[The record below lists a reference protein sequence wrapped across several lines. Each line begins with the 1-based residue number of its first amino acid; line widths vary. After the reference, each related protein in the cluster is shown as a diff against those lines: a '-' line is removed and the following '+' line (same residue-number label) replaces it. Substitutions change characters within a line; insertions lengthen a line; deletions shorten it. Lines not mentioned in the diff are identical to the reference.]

1 MNQQM
6 NDIEKDVSSAL
17 KPRVVAQ
24 KEDVL
29 FIKNPDIAWGF
40 NKILRFNSGNE
51 QVQNALTLSL
61 QKDLVIA
68 LLLERTANRNME
80 SLPSIT

>member
-1 MNQQM
+1 MSQQM
-6 NDIEKDVSSAL
+6 GDIEKDVGSAL